1 MHTAF
6 ISYSSEDKAV
16 AFGACKALEAG
27 GVTCWIAPRDVMAGR
42 PYSGQLSEA
51 IRRAR
56 AFVLVLSRKSGQ
68 SRRVLREVERAAHSQ
83 LHLIAFRIDDFEPS
97 DDLGYFL
104 SVEHWLNAFEG
115 VSPETHFPEL
125 LQHTSALVREGVS
138 EAQGE
143 QTKPRPGAEP
153 AGTEKFANYHI
164 LKRPDGTLFR
174 LGPGAMGITYK
185 AFDTSLDR
193 HVALKVIAADFLG
206 SDEARRRFLREAR
219 AAAKIQHP
227 HVAAIY
233 HLGQEGEDYFYT
245 MELVDGEDMER
256 YVQAR
261 GPLSPAAALR
271 VVLQV
276 AEALEAAQ
284 VYKLI
289 HRDIKPANIMA
300 RVNRAGQLD
309 IKLID
314 FGLAKGA
321 GPGSQDLSRVTHT
334 MSFVGSPAYASPEQC
349 EMGELDTRSDIYS
362 LGATLWYLL
371 TGKPP
376 FVGNVN
382 QVLIAHAMK
391 PPPFGQLQGVPEP
404 VVGLLRQMLAKSPD
418 NRPKDPQALQ
428 EVIVAIELQL
438 AGDSWRTPER
448 ASAESSAAPADGL
461 GSADTQGM
469 RAQTTMPSSLHKS
482 QIRRYL

>member
-6 ISYSSEDKAV
+6 ISYSSEDKDV

-42 PYSGQLSEA
+42 PYSGQINEA
-51 IRRAR
+51 IRKAR
-56 AFVLVLSRKSGQ
+56 AFVLVSSKKSDQ
-68 SRRVLREVERAAHSQ
+68 SRQVLREVERAAHSR
-83 LHLIAFRIDDFEPS
+83 LHLIAFRIEDFESS

-125 LQHTSALVREGVS
+125 LQHTSTLVREGVS

-143 QTKPRPGAEP
+143 QAKPLPGAEP
-153 AGTEKFANYHI
+153 AGTEKFANYYI

-245 MELVDGEDMER
+245 MELVDGEDMEH
-256 YVQAR
+256 YVR
-261 GPLSPAAALR
+261 VHGPLSPGAALR

-276 AEALEAAQ
+276 TEALETAQ
-284 VYKLI
+284 VHKLI

-300 RVNRAGQLD
+300 RVNRAGKLD
-309 IKLID
+309 VKLID
-314 FGLAKGA
+314 FGLAKGV

-349 EMGELDTRSDIYS
+349 ELGDLDTRSDIYS

-382 QVLIAHAMK
+382 QVLIAHVVK
-391 PPPFGQLQGVPEP
+391 PPPFEQLQG
-404 VVGLLRQMLAKSPD
+404 GSG
-418 NRPKDPQALQ
+418 
-428 EVIVAIELQL
+428 
-438 AGDSWRTPER
+438 AGC
-448 ASAESSAAPADGL
+448 
-461 GSADTQGM
+461 
-469 RAQTTMPSSLHKS
+469 
-482 QIRRYL
+482 